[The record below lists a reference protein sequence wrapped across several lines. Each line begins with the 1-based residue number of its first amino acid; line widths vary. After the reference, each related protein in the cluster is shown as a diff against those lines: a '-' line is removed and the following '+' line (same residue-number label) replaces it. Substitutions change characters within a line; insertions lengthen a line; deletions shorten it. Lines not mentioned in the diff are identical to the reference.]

1 MEKRVPKGR
10 KMWTV
15 QIDENGG
22 VHIPKEALAL
32 IGLKAGESAVLTGD
46 KRRGLVLVAESR
58 AESVQEA
65 FLKEEFSAL
74 IFYGNLR
81 AGLACGG
88 AVSGES
94 EAAQEERGIGDIGKS
109 RVNEDKAGLWN
120 AAFVL

>member
-32 IGLKAGESAVLTGD
+32 TEICVP
-46 KRRGLVLVAESR
+46 V
-58 AESVQEA
+58 
-65 FLKEEFSAL
+65 
-74 IFYGNLR
+74 LR
-81 AGLACGG
+81 AAGCVA

-94 EAAQEERGIGDIGKS
+94 EAAQEERALGI
-109 RVNEDKAGLWN
+109 
-120 AAFVL
+120 

>member
-22 VHIPKEALAL
+22 VHLPNERGARS
-32 IGLKAGESAVLTGD
+32 GLTAGDRPVLTGD

-65 FLKEEFSAL
+65 FLKNEE
-74 IFYGNLR
+74 
-81 AGLACGG
+81 
-88 AVSGES
+88 
-94 EAAQEERGIGDIGKS
+94 
-109 RVNEDKAGLWN
+109 
-120 AAFVL
+120 

>member
-46 KRRGLVLVAESR
+46 RGLVLVAESR

-65 FLKEEFSAL
+65 FLKNEE
-74 IFYGNLR
+74 
-81 AGLACGG
+81 
-88 AVSGES
+88 
-94 EAAQEERGIGDIGKS
+94 
-109 RVNEDKAGLWN
+109 
-120 AAFVL
+120 

>member
-22 VHIPKEALAL
+22 VHIPKE
-32 IGLKAGESAVLTGD
+32 AGESAVLTGD

-65 FLKEEFSAL
+65 FLKNEE
-74 IFYGNLR
+74 
-81 AGLACGG
+81 
-88 AVSGES
+88 
-94 EAAQEERGIGDIGKS
+94 
-109 RVNEDKAGLWN
+109 
-120 AAFVL
+120 

>member
-65 FLKEEFSAL
+65 FFEKRKISLAQRNSLRLF
-74 IFYGNLR
+74 FYGNLR

-88 AVSGES
+88 VKTS
-94 EAAQEERGIGDIGKS
+94 E
-109 RVNEDKAGLWN
+109 
-120 AAFVL
+120 

>member
-46 KRRGLVLVAESR
+46 KRRCLWP
-58 AESVQEA
+58 
-65 FLKEEFSAL
+65 K
-74 IFYGNLR
+74 
-81 AGLACGG
+81 
-88 AVSGES
+88 
-94 EAAQEERGIGDIGKS
+94 AARNRCRK
-109 RVNEDKAGLWN
+109 L
-120 AAFVL
+120 F

>member
-32 IGLKAGESAVLTGD
+32 IGLKVGESAVLTGD

-65 FLKEEFSAL
+65 FLKTKNKLGAEEFSAL

-81 AGLACGG
+81 AGLCGA

-94 EAAQEERGIGDIGKS
+94 EAAQEERALEI
-109 RVNEDKAGLWN
+109 
-120 AAFVL
+120 

>member
-22 VHIPKEALAL
+22 VQIPKEALAL

-46 KRRGLVLVAESR
+46 KRRGWVLVADSR
-58 AESVQEA
+58 A
-65 FLKEEFSAL
+65 EEFSAL

-88 AVSGES
+88 LRRCRLG
-94 EAAQEERGIGDIGKS
+94 GK
-109 RVNEDKAGLWN
+109 
-120 AAFVL
+120 

>member
-22 VHIPKEALAL
+22 VCIPKEALAL

-46 KRRGLVLVAESR
+46 KRRGLVLVAESC

-65 FLKEEFSAL
+65 FLKNEE
-74 IFYGNLR
+74 
-81 AGLACGG
+81 
-88 AVSGES
+88 
-94 EAAQEERGIGDIGKS
+94 
-109 RVNEDKAGLWN
+109 
-120 AAFVL
+120 

>member
-22 VHIPKEALAL
+22 VHIPKEAMAL
-32 IGLKAGESAVLTGD
+32 NGLKAGESALRSGD

-65 FLKEEFSAL
+65 FLKYEE
-74 IFYGNLR
+74 
-81 AGLACGG
+81 
-88 AVSGES
+88 
-94 EAAQEERGIGDIGKS
+94 
-109 RVNEDKAGLWN
+109 
-120 AAFVL
+120 

>member
-22 VHIPKEALAL
+22 VPIPKEALAL

-46 KRRGLVLVAESR
+46 NRRGVVLGAESR

-65 FLKEEFSAL
+65 FLK
-74 IFYGNLR
+74 
-81 AGLACGG
+81 
-88 AVSGES
+88 
-94 EAAQEERGIGDIGKS
+94 
-109 RVNEDKAGLWN
+109 N
-120 AAFVL
+120 AE

>member
-15 QIDENGG
+15 QIDGG

-65 FLKEEFSAL
+65 FLKNEE
-74 IFYGNLR
+74 
-81 AGLACGG
+81 
-88 AVSGES
+88 
-94 EAAQEERGIGDIGKS
+94 
-109 RVNEDKAGLWN
+109 
-120 AAFVL
+120 

>member
-46 KRRGLVLVAESR
+46 KRLS
-58 AESVQEA
+58 
-65 FLKEEFSAL
+65 L
-74 IFYGNLR
+74 IH
-81 AGLACGG
+81 
-88 AVSGES
+88 
-94 EAAQEERGIGDIGKS
+94 I
-109 RVNEDKAGLWN
+109 
-120 AAFVL
+120 

>member
-22 VHIPKEALAL
+22 VYIPKEALAL

-65 FLKEEFSAL
+65 FLK
-74 IFYGNLR
+74 
-81 AGLACGG
+81 
-88 AVSGES
+88 
-94 EAAQEERGIGDIGKS
+94 
-109 RVNEDKAGLWN
+109 NEK
-120 AAFVL
+120 

>member
-65 FLKEEFSAL
+65 FEKRKISLAQRNSLRLFFTE
-74 IFYGNLR
+74 ICVPVLR
-81 AGLACGG
+81 AAGCGA

-94 EAAQEERGIGDIGKS
+94 EAAQEERALGI
-109 RVNEDKAGLWN
+109 
-120 AAFVL
+120 